1 MSSENEDI
9 EVPLLN
15 ETTIERSISGASVM
29 STCFIILSIYVGLGL
44 LSQPF
49 GLRVAGWSG
58 GLLCLVFT
66 AALFFSSAHFLTK
79 ACDLLPPG
87 VSQTFPVLGHAL
99 AGNAGRVGV
108 TVLAGMEIFGAI
120 TIGLVIVLQQLEL
133 LLPSEGLFSLSPLT
147 LACMIAVAG
156 LIPTLALRDISRLG
170 PIAAAGSGASA
181 AVAIAVLSLLVVDPG
196 RKYVHQPPA
205 QHSVAHFP
213 GGMLQSIG
221 IFAVSMSGH
230 ASLPGIRSK
239 MQSPRKF
246 SYALGAS
253 FGIMAGVYGVVAAA
267 GYYYWGDDVSALAT
281 FDLATNSA
289 YSSSGGGGGSG
300 SGGGQMWHQWL
311 QIDRILASL
320 VLITCSAK
328 VPALIM
334 VVEEFLSGVL
344 PARSLQE
351 TTAAD
356 VSVHQSQQQQQT
368 WQRRSQFV
376 SRVVIAACALSL
388 GVAARN
394 ELGNILSVVGGF
406 CSISTSLI
414 LPAAFY
420 AKLSWETHSN
430 AVKMGL
436 GGMFL
441 CGGMLLVQ
449 VTYQGAK
456 KLSQ

>member
-1 MSSENEDI
+1 
-9 EVPLLN
+9 
-15 ETTIERSISGASVM
+15 
-29 STCFIILSIYVGLGL
+29 
-44 LSQPF
+44 
-49 GLRVAGWSG
+49 
-58 GLLCLVFT
+58 
-66 AALFFSSAHFLTK
+66 
-79 ACDLLPPG
+79 
-87 VSQTFPVLGHAL
+87 
-99 AGNAGRVGV
+99 
-108 TVLAGMEIFGAI
+108 
-120 TIGLVIVLQQLEL
+120 
-133 LLPSEGLFSLSPLT
+133 
-147 LACMIAVAG
+147 
-156 LIPTLALRDISRLG
+156 
-170 PIAAAGSGASA
+170 
-181 AVAIAVLSLLVVDPG
+181 
-196 RKYVHQPPA
+196 
-205 QHSVAHFP
+205 
-213 GGMLQSIG
+213 
-221 IFAVSMSGH
+221 
-230 ASLPGIRSK
+230 
-239 MQSPRKF
+239 
-246 SYALGAS
+246 
-253 FGIMAGVYGVVAAA
+253 
-267 GYYYWGDDVSALAT
+267 
-281 FDLATNSA
+281 
-289 YSSSGGGGGSG
+289 
-300 SGGGQMWHQWL
+300 
-311 QIDRILASL
+311 
-320 VLITCSAK
+320 
-328 VPALIM
+328 M